1 MMKKNGLFHLIPSD
15 VWKVDWNV
23 NIQPVGNAGH
33 TIKYLSY
40 YVFKVAISDHR
51 IVNVEDRK
59 VTFSHFFLLWL

>member
-23 NIQPVGNAGH
+23 NIQPVGEAKQ

-59 VTFSHFFLLWL
+59 VTF